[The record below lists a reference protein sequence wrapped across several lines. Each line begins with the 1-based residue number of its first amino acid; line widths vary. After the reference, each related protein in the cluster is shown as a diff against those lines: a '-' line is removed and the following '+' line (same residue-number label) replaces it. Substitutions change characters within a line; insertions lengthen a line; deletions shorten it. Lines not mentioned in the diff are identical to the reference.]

1 MEENLQGLKLVSTI
15 TGIDDRIFY
24 LYDNGNVYEKN
35 SKGDLVML
43 DKEKDKEILCKIFG
57 RFKNLKTDVIE

>member
-24 LYDNGNVYEKN
+24 LYNNGAVYEKN
-35 SKGDLVML
+35 SDGNLLKL
-43 DKEKDKEILCKIFG
+43 DKEKDKEILDKIFG
-57 RFKNLKTDVIE
+57 RFKNIKTDVIE